1 MNFVYDIFLNFNES
15 FYDFYEWNKHDYLI
29 HIKKIPIF
37 KVNSN
42 VITDILNYEIKLD
55 SSFFDS
61 IRDRCDIFS
70 QSKKTSMFLLTD
82 EKTVIGIEVDN
93 KGNVFKKS
101 SLNLGEELDILDFA
115 YKLPKHSIKYTL
127 GNKIKYYNITRRELY
142 MKSFILKR
150 LNKLGIDKIKYLF
163 FECFN
168 FYEEDD
174 LKAIKRILKEIQ
186 NNNQE
191 VSMISYNFLKLV
203 STN

>member
-15 FYDFYEWNKHDYLI
+15 FYDFYEWNKNDYLI

-42 VITDILNYEIKLD
+42 VITDILNYEVKLD

-82 EKTVIGIEVDN
+82 EKTVIGIEASS
-93 KGNVFKKS
+93 KGNILKKS
-101 SLNLGEELDILDFA
+101 SLNLNEELDILDFA
-115 YKLPKHSIKYTL
+115 YKLPKHNIKYTL

-150 LNKLGIDKIKYLF
+150 LNKLGMDKIKYLF

>member
-15 FYDFYEWNKHDYLI
+15 FYDFYEWNKNDYLI

-42 VITDILNYEIKLD
+42 VITDILNSEIKLD

-150 LNKLGIDKIKYLF
+150 LNKLGMDKIKYLF